1 VNRGPRLAVLGAALL
16 FSTGG
21 AAIKAS
27 SLSAFQV
34 ASLRSGVAALAIVAY
49 LAMRRRPL
57 PRPDLGTWPV
67 AAAYAVTLT
76 LYVTSNKLTTAAA
89 AIFLQSTAPLYVLL
103 LGPWLLREP
112 VRRRDLGF
120 MAFLALG
127 LGLFFRDLDPSSAT
141 APDPATGNLL
151 AVGAGLTWALTVV
164 GLRRLAR
171 AEGAVRQAGG
181 GELGAL
187 AAVVYGS
194 LLAFVGLL
202 PAALPAAPTLADG
215 VIVGYLGIFQIALA
229 YLLLTAGMR
238 RIQAFEASLL
248 LLLEPVLNPVWAWL
262 VHGEVPGPWTLAGG
276 GVILTATAVRS
287 WLDARW
293 PERALA
299 ATP

>member
-1 VNRGPRLAVLGAALL
+1 
-16 FSTGG
+16 
-21 AAIKAS
+21 
-27 SLSAFQV
+27 
-34 ASLRSGVAALAIVAY
+34 
-49 LAMRRRPL
+49 
-57 PRPDLGTWPV
+57 
-67 AAAYAVTLT
+67 
-76 LYVTSNKLTTAAA
+76 
-89 AIFLQSTAPLYVLL
+89 
-103 LGPWLLREP
+103 
-112 VRRRDLGF
+112 
-120 MAFLALG
+120 
-127 LGLFFRDLDPSSAT
+127 
-141 APDPATGNLL
+141 
-151 AVGAGLTWALTVV
+151 
-164 GLRRLAR
+164 
-171 AEGAVRQAGG
+171 
-181 GELGAL
+181 
-187 AAVVYGS
+187 VVYGS